1 MTASSKLWKKMIQ
14 TVLTSQQHKSGFSLH
29 VKQYVWV
36 SIWHRFMET
45 VENKLRNQGTNKLV
59 SPNANTQ
66 QQHIPDMVPTPITKH
81 STRASKVKAGPST
94 AIPWAMLSLTSS
106 WKHMSDISVSQL
118 LLGCG
123 NKNQNII
130 VHTWELELKANLA
143 RAHALER
150 SMRSRKKG
158 KASLKDRIKLFI
170 TSFWKSCWKKGL
182 FIECVL
188 TWGQW
193 APYQESEWQLCWTR
207 SWRRWWKG
215 QQCLQEKQMESGQK
229 EENITDV
236 SYKYMSTDN
245 VPKIYLEPSCLRFW
259 NWK

>member
-1 MTASSKLWKKMIQ
+1 MFVSASDIGSWKLWK
-14 TVLTSQQHKSGFSLH
+14 TSSGTHK
-29 VKQYVWV
+29 Q
-36 SIWHRFMET
+36 
-45 VENKLRNQGTNKLV
+45 V

-66 QQHIPDMVPTPITKH
+66 QEHIPDMVPTPITKH

-170 TSFWKSCWKKGL
+170 ARFWKSSWKKGL

-193 APYQESEWQLCWTR
+193 APYQESEWQLCWIQ

-215 QQCLQEKQMESGQK
+215 QRCLQETQTESGQTGETSLACPTNTRALIMYLK
-229 EENITDV
+229 YIWTPAV
-236 SYKYMSTDN
+236 SGSGTGSKYRRWRYN
-245 VPKIYLEPSCLRFW
+245 A
-259 NWK
+259 

>member
-1 MTASSKLWKKMIQ
+1 MFVSDIGSWKLWK
-14 TVLTSQQHKSGFSLH
+14 TSSGTH
-29 VKQYVWV
+29 
-36 SIWHRFMET
+36 
-45 VENKLRNQGTNKLV
+45 KLV

-66 QQHIPDMVPTPITKH
+66 QEHIPDMVPTPITKH

-106 WKHMSDISVSQL
+106 WKHMSDISVSPL

-170 TSFWKSCWKKGL
+170 ARFWKSSWKKGPFYRVCPYL
-182 FIECVL
+182 RPVSSLSRKWMTTVL
-188 TWGQW
+188 NTKLEKMVKRPAMPTGN
-193 APYQESEWQLCWTR
+193 ADGVR
-207 SWRRWWKG
+207 SKG
-215 QQCLQEKQMESGQK
+215 R
-229 EENITDV
+229 NITGM
-236 SYKYMSTDN
+236 SYKHTSTDT
-245 VPKIYLEPSCLRFW
+245 
-259 NWK
+259 